1 MVRTAP
7 MDDVGSSARIHRA
20 AIESADDARITIDFP
35 PTPDDV
41 RLRSQTMS
49 RLSRAGY
56 ASGLTGLA
64 VTVLGVAGL
73 ASSAYL
79 SVQAAAEVEAPDG
92 ADADRWV
99 EFGLCGGLAVL
110 SSLVVTFG
118 LSQVCLCVKERR
130 QAGQAWGAFS
140 TRVQF
145 ESSRPGARS

>member
-1 MVRTAP
+1 MVRAAP
-7 MDDVGSSARIHRA
+7 FDGAGPSAPVYRA

-49 RLSRAGY
+49 RLSQAGCV
-56 ASGLTGLA
+56 SGLVGLA

-73 ASSAYL
+73 AGSAYFA
-79 SVQAAAEVEAPDG
+79 VQAATDVERTRAAEQ
-92 ADADRWV
+92 DRWG
-99 EFGLCGGLAVL
+99 ELGLSGGLSVL

-118 LSQVCLCVKERR
+118 LSQVCLCVKARR
-130 QAGQAWGAFS
+130 RAEQEWETFT

-145 ESSRPGARS
+145 EPSRAGERS